1 MEVLGGKWKTVI
13 LCFVKEGPCR
23 YSEIRR
29 LAPTLSDKMLTQ
41 RLKDLQSAGLI
52 TRCKSE
58 GEHTTDV
65 YTITERGESLHQ
77 ILSAL
82 YKWGRQHAEEY
93 GVTIGDPLALLD
105 AVRPRASIA
114 TGIITDRTQTG

>member
-23 YSEIRR
+23 YREIRR

-41 RLKDLQSAGLI
+41 RLKDLQNAGLI
-52 TRCKSE
+52 TRRKS
-58 GEHTTDV
+58 GVGGNNDV
-65 YTITERGESLHQ
+65 YMLTERGESLHQ

-82 YKWGRQHAEEY
+82 YRWGREHAGEF
-93 GVTIGDPLALLD
+93 GVTIGNPLALLD
-105 AVRPRASIA
+105 SVRPQMNAR
-114 TGIITDRTQTG
+114 RTEVAGSLS